1 MLPTVYLNY
10 LTESNL
16 LTAKQFG
23 LRFKL
28 LTEVALAHVWHRVL
42 EKLDEYS
49 AQYIDTASSDES
61 SSHHKLAT
69 IAGFMISVSLAEGP
83 ILRIFTRKMCLTI
96 ESRPG
101 WNHTFRYPAAL
112 LEELKFWYSNIHS
125 FDGYSLRLPP
135 VTSTVIFSS
144 S

>member
-1 MLPTVYLNY
+1 M
-10 LTESNL
+10 
-16 LTAKQFG
+16 
-23 LRFKL
+23 
-28 LTEVALAHVWHRVL
+28 
-42 EKLDEYS
+42 
-49 AQYIDTASSDES
+49 QYIDTASSDES
-61 SSHHKLAT
+61 SSHQKLAT

-125 FDGYSLRLPP
+125 FNGYSLRLPP
-135 VTSTVIFSS
+135 VMSTVIFSFGPCFLGS
-144 S
+144 HPCTSELRKGGYLKMAMLEQWDTQLTA